1 MQHIDILWWVAFL
14 LTALAGALLGAY
26 CAGVARHYGALLD
39 RGCNPDGACLLR
51 AVKMTLAR
59 PSVSIIWVDGTARGD
74 ARQVRRAIARS
85 DSGQTRSALMGGHV
99 GHARPL
105 AARRAL
111 AHSRFAIACS
121 GALFPAL
128 YAVHGLTLL
137 FVIIGWGAA
146 LLVLLA
152 CIDMQVQL
160 LPDALTKPLLWVGLG
175 CAMAGCMPGLGG
187 GDTIAAFV
195 YGLGGTGMPS
205 ALYRWADQAMPIPLS
220 LWPGVYSVA
229 GALVG
234 YGLLSVPALWWRWR
248 HQQEAVGQGD
258 IKLLAAAGAWLG
270 PVGVVHALTV
280 ACLAGVL
287 VAMVHQRRLRPA
299 GAYPFGPFIVLGCVG
314 EFLGA
319 PGVQS
324 WF

>member
-51 AVKMTLAR
+51 AVKMTLSR

-85 DSGQTRSALMGGHV
+85 DFGQTRSALMGGHV

-128 YAVHGLTLL
+128 YAVHGPTLL

-175 CAMAGCMPGLGG
+175 CAMAGFMPGRGG
-187 GDTIAAFV
+187 GDTIAAIVPGMSAAGNAFV
-195 YGLGGTGMPS
+195 
-205 ALYRWADQAMPIPLS
+205 PLS
-220 LWPGVYSVA
+220 LLPAVGLYSVA
-229 GALVG
+229 GVMTG
-234 YGLLSVPALWWRWR
+234 YFLLSVPALWWRWR

>member
-51 AVKMTLAR
+51 AVKMTLSR

-128 YAVHGLTLL
+128 YAVHGPTLL

-175 CAMAGCMPGLGG
+175 CAMAGFMPGRGA
-187 GDTIAAFV
+187 GDTIAAIVPGMSAAGNAFV
-195 YGLGGTGMPS
+195 
-205 ALYRWADQAMPIPLS
+205 PLS
-220 LWPGVYSVA
+220 LLPAVGLYSVA
-229 GALVG
+229 GVMTG
-234 YGLLSVPALWWRWR
+234 YFLLSVPALWWRWR

>member
-51 AVKMTLAR
+51 AVKMTLSR

-128 YAVHGLTLL
+128 YAVHGPTLL

-187 GDTIAAFV
+187 GDTIAAIVPGMSAAGNAFV
-195 YGLGGTGMPS
+195 
-205 ALYRWADQAMPIPLS
+205 PLS
-220 LWPGVYSVA
+220 LLPAVGLYSVA
-229 GALVG
+229 GVMTG
-234 YGLLSVPALWWRWR
+234 YFLLSVPALWWRWR